1 MKVNQPIS
9 CIHSSS
15 IDDHMYVCLFR
26 EKNIDK
32 DRRER
37 LKKKKGE
44 GGEKLLS
51 MCFKWLEKKE
61 LTF

>member
-15 IDDHMYVCLFR
+15 IDDHMCVCLFR

-44 GGEKLLS
+44 GGEKILS
-51 MCFKWLEKKE
+51 MCFK
-61 LTF
+61 